1 MNAATSMVATMQ
13 QIDSE
18 AAWASVEKRDT
29 NADGSFV
36 YAVASTGVYCRPS
49 CPSRRPSRR
58 NVQFFATC
66 GEAEFAGYRA
76 CLRCLPTREDAP
88 PVAAVK
94 RAREYL
100 DAHSDEAVT
109 LAQLAELIGL
119 SPFHLQRT
127 FKRLVGVTPREYAD
141 AIRAD
146 QLKSHLRRS
155 SNVTRAIFEAGYGSS
170 RGGYQASATRL
181 GMTPGAYRRGGEGMR
196 IRYATARTDLGQVL
210 VAATERGVC
219 AVTLGDDEAELEQKL
234 RKEYPQAEIARGG
247 KDLDA
252 FVNAVVRQIN
262 GSEKATVPL
271 DAPGSRFQWKVW
283 KALLQIPRGSTR
295 SYGQIAA
302 GIGAPT
308 ATRAVARACAQNRVA
323 VLIPCHRVIRSDGE
337 LGGYRWGED
346 RKRRLLKVEQSKAA
360 PRAE

>member
-1 MNAATSMVATMQ
+1 MAATIQ
-13 QIDSE
+13 QIDQG
-18 AAWASVEKRDT
+18 AAWAAMEKRDT

-36 YAVASTGVYCRPS
+36 YAVASTGIYCRPS

-58 NVQFFATC
+58 HVQFFATC
-66 GEAEFAGYRA
+66 GEAERAGYRA
-76 CLRCLPTREDAP
+76 CLRCVPTQADAP

-100 DAHSDEAVT
+100 DAHSGEAVT
-109 LAQLAELIGL
+109 LAQLAEHAGL

-146 QLKSHLRRS
+146 QLKNHLRRS
-155 SNVTRAIFEAGYGSS
+155 SNVTAAIFEAGYGSS

-181 GMTPGAYRRGGEGMR
+181 GMTPGTYRRGGQGMR
-196 IRYATARTDLGQVL
+196 IRYGTARTDLGRVL
-210 VAATERGVC
+210 VGATERGVC
-219 AVTLGDDEAELEQKL
+219 AVMLGDEEAELEQKL
-234 RKEYPQAEIARGG
+234 RKQYPQAEIARAG
-247 KDLDA
+247 KDLAA
-252 FVNAVVRQIN
+252 FVDGVVRQIN
-262 GSEKATVPL
+262 ASESSTVPL

-283 KALLQIPRGSTR
+283 KALLQIPSGATR
-295 SYGQIAA
+295 TYGQIAA
-302 GIGAPT
+302 GIGAPK

-323 VLIPCHRVIRSDGE
+323 VLIPCHRVIRSNGE
-337 LGGYRWGED
+337 LGGYRWGPD
-346 RKRRLLKVEQSKAA
+346 RKRRLLKVEQSKAT